1 MKQYNFKITPELEE
15 KVKKALEDSG
25 LSGKSEFL
33 EDMVTVYSSHL
44 VNRNETDIDM
54 SAYKH
59 INSKTKKVLH
69 KTFLHLISTMDYN
82 FSSLLQEKLF
92 IEEEKQKLAKK
103 SIEVDNQ
110 VNKIKIESI
119 EEKKKLELE
128 HKEQIDTITAENKGL
143 KERLTKEEGLL
154 AKIKEELL
162 SLSVIAKQTTSVI
175 EENKELRAKVS
186 LMEKEHKEETTQLN
200 KTHSKEKQILEERY
214 TVETKRLKAN
224 IDELEKSLTAKDKK
238 LFEVSHTLE
247 RCRED
252 LKSLNKKRESD
263 LESFKKQKIESQK
276 RLDSATKE
284 LTEIS
289 SLYNQLIGKIEVF
302 EKFNRENS

>member
-59 INSKTKKVLH
+59 INSKTKEVLH

-128 HKEQIDTITAENKGL
+128 HKEQIDTITAENRGL

-154 AKIKEELL
+154 AKTKEDLL

-175 EENKELRAKVS
+175 EENKELRAKIS
-186 LMEKEHKEETTQLN
+186 LMEKERQEEITQLN
-200 KTHSKEKQILEERY
+200 RTHSKEKQILEERY
-214 TVETKRLKAN
+214 TVEVKELKAN
-224 IDELEKSLTAKDKK
+224 IGELEKSLTAKDKK

-263 LESFKKQKIESQK
+263 LESFKKQEIEGQK

-302 EKFNRENS
+302 EKFSKDKN

>member
-59 INSKTKKVLH
+59 INSKTKEVLH

-128 HKEQIDTITAENKGL
+128 HKEQIDTITAENRGL

-154 AKIKEELL
+154 AKTKEELL

-175 EENKELRAKVS
+175 EENKELRAKIS
-186 LMEKEHKEETTQLN
+186 LMEKERQEEITQLN
-200 KTHSKEKQILEERY
+200 RTHSKEKQILEERY
-214 TVETKRLKAN
+214 TVETKELKAN
-224 IDELEKSLTAKDKK
+224 IGELEKSLSVKDKK

-252 LKSLNKKRESD
+252 LKSLNKKREND
-263 LESFKKQKIESQK
+263 LESFKKQEIEGQK
-276 RLDSATKE
+276 RLDSVTKE

-289 SLYNQLIGKIEVF
+289 SLYNQLLGKIEVF
-302 EKFNRENS
+302 EKFSKDKS